1 MLHISE
7 NSLKHYN
14 RKHWII
20 RSGNMGHHR
29 GKQEEI
35 TSFPDGLSTEKLR
48 NFQIR
53 PCPE

>member
-1 MLHISE
+1 
-7 NSLKHYN
+7 
-14 RKHWII
+14 
-20 RSGNMGHHR
+20 MGDHR

-48 NFQIR
+48 NFQIG

>member
-1 MLHISE
+1 M
-7 NSLKHYN
+7 
-14 RKHWII
+14 RDD
-20 RSGNMGHHR
+20 R